1 MAVRQLPGAPRPIAT
16 EPTLYYD
23 FPATACPVWRR
34 DRGPSIDGYMQLS
47 YRTTRRRTDTD
58 CNRFRRAPAALFAVT
73 LLAVLAPAQAKRIA
87 LVIGNDAYQHA
98 DPLGNARAD
107 ARAVADALKAT
118 NFKVTLKQDVPPQAM
133 KEALRSFKSEVAGGD
148 EVIFYYAGHGVQLE
162 GNNYMIPVD
171 TAGESADQLKDDSVS
186 LQRVLDDMQDQKA
199 RFTLA
204 IIDAC
209 RDNPFKSNGRALRT
223 RGLAPVTA
231 ADGQAVLYSAGAG
244 QEALDNLGPRDKDPN
259 GVFTRVLIKEI
270 RTPGLSFDQVIH
282 DVRDQVVQLA
292 KSVDHVQTPGYYSQF
307 TGDFFFTAAAPGQA
321 ASVSQAP
328 NAAQGQAPA
337 AAAAGPSSAPNH
349 HAQTA
354 DEVAAYKA
362 AEAANTV
369 PGWQIFKRNYPNS
382 AYGTTADIRL
392 ASLTQSHAPAPAQT
406 PIQPAKSDIDPLVVG
421 NFQLDTVIDDYDTRF
436 AYSIAPDG
444 KYHLTTTQDED
455 GKYLSAFGVYRTTG
469 AKTHRVRTG
478 TYRAVGTTG
487 IEVTSVSGSALF
499 QPVQSTGPINPAH
512 PIMLGTW
519 RATTVQGGLNWIVT
533 IQNNPDGTYHFSAQ
547 TEDNGTYTAA
557 NHQWR
562 TTSAITGQSQTG
574 TYRAVDTRDVEFS
587 GPNGTSIWK
596 RQ

>member
-1 MAVRQLPGAPRPIAT
+1 MSQAWAA
-16 EPTLYYD
+16 
-23 FPATACPVWRR
+23 
-34 DRGPSIDGYMQLS
+34 DGRMQLS
-47 YRTTRRRTDTD
+47 NRTTRRRTDTD
-58 CNRFRRAPAALFAVT
+58 CNRVRRARLASFAVAALAVM
-73 LLAVLAPAQAKRIA
+73 AAAQAKRLA

-107 ARAVADALKAT
+107 AKAVADALQAT
-118 NFKVTLKQDVPPQAM
+118 NFKVTLKQDVTLQAM
-133 KEALRSFKSEVAGGD
+133 KQAIRTFKNEVAGGD
-148 EVIFYYAGHGVQLE
+148 EVIFYYAGHGVQLD

-171 TAGESADQLKDDSVS
+171 TAGDSADQLKDDSVS

-209 RDNPFKSNGRALRT
+209 RDNPFKGNGRALRT

-259 GVFTRVLIKEI
+259 GVFTRVLIKEMK
-270 RTPGLSFDQVIH
+270 TPGLSFDQVIH
-282 DVRDQVVQLA
+282 EVRDQVVALA
-292 KSVDHVQTPGYYSQF
+292 KSVDRIQTPGYYSQF
-307 TGDFFFTAAAPGQA
+307 TGDFFFTAAAAGLT

-328 NAAQGQAPA
+328 SAAQAPA
-337 AAAAGPSSAPNH
+337 AAAPSAPH
-349 HAQTA
+349 QHVQTA
-354 DEVAAYKA
+354 DEIAAYKA

-369 PGWQIFKRNYPNS
+369 QSWQIFKRNYPNS

-392 ASLTQSHAPAPAQT
+392 ASLTQGHAPAPAQT
-406 PIQPAKSDIDPLVVG
+406 PSQPAKSDIDPLVVG
-421 NFQLDTVIDDYDTRF
+421 NFELDTVIDDYDSRL
-436 AYSIAPDG
+436 AYSIMPDG
-444 KYHLTTTQDED
+444 KYHLTTTQEED

-469 AKTHRVRTG
+469 TKSHRVRTG

-487 IEVTSVSGSALF
+487 IEVTSASGSAVF
-499 QPVQSTGPINPAH
+499 QPAQPTDPINPAH
-512 PIMLGTW
+512 PVMLGTW

-533 IQNNPDGTYHFSAQ
+533 IQNNPDGTYHFRAQ
-547 TEDNGTYTAA
+547 TEDSGTYTAA

-562 TTSAITGQSQTG
+562 TTSAITGLSQTG
-574 TYRAVDTRDVEFS
+574 TYRAVDAHDVEFS
-587 GPNGTSIWK
+587 GPSGTSMWK

>member
-1 MAVRQLPGAPRPIAT
+1 M
-16 EPTLYYD
+16 
-23 FPATACPVWRR
+23 
-34 DRGPSIDGYMQLS
+34 
-47 YRTTRRRTDTD
+47 D
-58 CNRFRRAPAALFAVT
+58 CNRCRRARAALFAVA
-73 LLAVLAPAQAKRIA
+73 LLAILAPAQAKRLA

-107 ARAVADALKAT
+107 AKAVADALKAT
-118 NFKVTLKQDVPPQAM
+118 NFKVTLKQDVTLQAM

-259 GVFTRVLIKEI
+259 GVFTRVLIKEMK
-270 RTPGLSFDQVIH
+270 TPGLSFDQVIH
-282 DVRDQVVQLA
+282 EVREQVVQLA

-307 TGDFFFTAAAPGQA
+307 TGDFFFTAAAPGQN
-321 ASVSQAP
+321 ASVTQAP
-328 NAAQGQAPA
+328 NAAQAPA
-337 AAAAGPSSAPNH
+337 APSASDHRAP
-349 HAQTA
+349 TA
-354 DEVAAYKA
+354 DEIAAYKA
-362 AEAANTV
+362 AEAANTA

-392 ASLTQSHAPAPAQT
+392 ASLTQPHAPAPT
-406 PIQPAKSDIDPLVVG
+406 PTPAPSQSARSDIDPVVVG
-421 NFQLDTVIDDYDTRF
+421 NFELDTVVDDYDSRF
-436 AYSIAPDG
+436 AYSITPDG
-444 KYHLTTTQDED
+444 KYHLTTTQEED
-455 GKYLSAFGVYRTTG
+455 GKYLSAFGIYRTTG
-469 AKTHRVRTG
+469 AKTHRVRSG

-487 IEVTSVSGSALF
+487 IEVTSASGSALF
-499 QPVQSTGPINPAH
+499 QPTQTTGPINPAH
-512 PIMLGTW
+512 PVMLGVW
-519 RATTVQGGLNWIVT
+519 RATTVQGGLTWIVT
-533 IQNNPDGTYHFSAQ
+533 IQNNPDGTYRFRAQ
-547 TEDNGTYTAA
+547 AEDSGTYTAA

-562 TTSAITGQSQTG
+562 TTSAITGQSQSG
-574 TYRAVDTRDVEFS
+574 TYRAVDAHDVEFS
-587 GPNGTSIWK
+587 GPSGTSIWK

>member
-1 MAVRQLPGAPRPIAT
+1 M
-16 EPTLYYD
+16 
-23 FPATACPVWRR
+23 
-34 DRGPSIDGYMQLS
+34 
-47 YRTTRRRTDTD
+47 D
-58 CNRFRRAPAALFAVT
+58 CNRCRRARAALFAVA
-73 LLAVLAPAQAKRIA
+73 LLAILAPAQAKRLA

-107 ARAVADALKAT
+107 AKAVADALKAT
-118 NFKVTLKQDVPPQAM
+118 NFKVTLKQDVTLQAM

-259 GVFTRVLIKEI
+259 GVFTRVLIKEMK
-270 RTPGLSFDQVIH
+270 TPGLSFDQVIH
-282 DVRDQVVQLA
+282 EVREQVVQLA

-307 TGDFFFTAAAPGQA
+307 TGDFFFTAAAPGQN
-321 ASVSQAP
+321 ASVTQAP
-328 NAAQGQAPA
+328 NAAQAPA
-337 AAAAGPSSAPNH
+337 APSASDHRAP
-349 HAQTA
+349 TA
-354 DEVAAYKA
+354 DEIAAYRA
-362 AEAANTV
+362 AEAANTA

-392 ASLTQSHAPAPAQT
+392 ASLTQPHAPAPT
-406 PIQPAKSDIDPLVVG
+406 PTPAPSQSARSDIDPVVVG
-421 NFQLDTVIDDYDTRF
+421 NFELDTVVDDYDSRF
-436 AYSIAPDG
+436 AYSITPDG
-444 KYHLTTTQDED
+444 KYHLTTTQEED
-455 GKYLSAFGVYRTTG
+455 GKYLSAFGIYRTTG
-469 AKTHRVRTG
+469 AKTHRVRSG

-487 IEVTSVSGSALF
+487 IEVTSASGSALF
-499 QPVQSTGPINPAH
+499 QPTQPTGPINPAH
-512 PIMLGTW
+512 PVMLGVW
-519 RATTVQGGLNWIVT
+519 RATTVQGGLTWIVT
-533 IQNNPDGTYHFSAQ
+533 IQNNPDGTYRFRAQ
-547 TEDNGTYTAA
+547 AEDSGTYTAA

-562 TTSAITGQSQTG
+562 TTSAITGQSQSG
-574 TYRAVDTRDVEFS
+574 TYRAVDAHDVEFS
-587 GPNGTSIWK
+587 GPSGTSIWK